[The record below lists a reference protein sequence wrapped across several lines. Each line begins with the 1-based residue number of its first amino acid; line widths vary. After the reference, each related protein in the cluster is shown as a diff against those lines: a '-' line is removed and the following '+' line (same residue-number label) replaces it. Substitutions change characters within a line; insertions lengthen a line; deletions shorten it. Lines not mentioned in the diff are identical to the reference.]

1 MAPLPTAG
9 RMAAI
14 TALVALL
21 PAGLLQA
28 GSQVTFKVGDETVQ
42 AWLTRPEGAGPAT
55 PGVVVIHEWWG
66 LNKQIKGVADRL
78 AAQGY
83 LAIAPDFY
91 RGKVPADPGLAHEM
105 MRGLSENRAVDI
117 IKGAV
122 THLRTVDKAGTRVV
136 GTLGFCMGGRLALA
150 SGLRG
155 APVQATVMFYGSVE
169 TDADAVA
176 TLRSPL
182 LGIFGADDRGIAVE
196 DVKKFEAALKA
207 EKKKATIIV
216 YPGVGHAFFN
226 EERASFDR
234 MVAEDAW
241 NRTVE
246 FLEATLGP
254 GTLGKATQKK
264 PGVPDL
270 PPGTAPKAPKPPAA
284 DSR

>member
-21 PAGLLQA
+21 PAGLIQA
-28 GSQVTFKVGDETVQ
+28 GSPTSFKVGDETVQ
-42 AWLTRPEGAGPAT
+42 AWLARPEGAGPAT

-117 IKGAV
+117 IKGAAA
-122 THLRTVDKAGTRVV
+122 HLRTVDKAGTRVV

-169 TDADAVA
+169 TDADAIA

-207 EKKKATIIV
+207 EEKKATIIV

-226 EERASFDR
+226 EERTSFDR
-234 MVAEDAW
+234 MAAEDAW
-241 NRTVE
+241 HRTVE

-270 PPGTAPKAPKPPAA
+270 PPGTAPMTQKPPA
-284 DSR
+284 DPPR